1 MEWIQGKGVCGGM
14 VCGKLHYIHQ
24 TKLHT
29 QTKKRSPIEELTHF
43 RHCHE
48 QLLHELAKVQ
58 TKAKATAGETEAEI
72 FAIHQMMLTDEEFI
86 EPIELEIQNG
96 KSATQAVNLV
106 GERLAGQFA
115 AMDDSY
121 MQAREADIRAITDRL
136 QMLLSDE
143 DETDL
148 VSLSAEEPMILL
160 AKELTPAQTIGLDTN
175 TVLGFVTEQGTTNSH
190 TAILARTLGIPAIVA
205 TGSIPEAF
213 HGKEAILDG
222 ENGILYVS
230 PDKEIRQQLAKYQTT
245 HATTQK
251 VMRGHTCQTADGRA
265 IQICANAGHIRDVQ
279 AAVAQ
284 DAEGIGL
291 FRSEFLFMQ
300 TDHCPTEE
308 EQYNWYRQVVEIMQD
323 KDVVIRTLD
332 AGADKKIPWLN
343 EQLPQWQT
351 EENPA
356 LGLRALRIGLQHPT
370 LLIPQLRALYRASV
384 HGKLSVM
391 FPLITLPSELQQ
403 VRQIAAK
410 VREDL
415 QNENI
420 PHDPHMPLGIMIET
434 PSAALLSDTLAPMA
448 DFFSIGTNDL
458 TQYTMAAD
466 RENASVAYLTDTV
479 PDSVKKLLHM
489 TITAAKTAEIP
500 VGVCGELAGNTD
512 MLSFWIEEGITKL
525 SVSPGQVLPLR
536 AKVQAYLDEKL

>member
-1 MEWIQGKGVCGGM
+1 
-14 VCGKLHYIHQ
+14 
-24 TKLHT
+24 
-29 QTKKRSPIEELTHF
+29 
-43 RHCHE
+43 
-48 QLLHELAKVQ
+48 
-58 TKAKATAGETEAEI
+58 
-72 FAIHQMMLTDEEFI
+72 
-86 EPIELEIQNG
+86 
-96 KSATQAVNLV
+96 
-106 GERLAGQFA
+106 
-115 AMDDSY
+115 
-121 MQAREADIRAITDRL
+121 
-136 QMLLSDE
+136 
-143 DETDL
+143 
-148 VSLSAEEPMILL
+148 MILL

>member
-1 MEWIQGKGVCGGM
+1 MEWIQGKGVCDGM

-24 TKLHT
+24 TKPHT

-148 VSLSAEEPMILL
+148 VLLSADEPMILL

-230 PDKEIRQQLAKYQTT
+230 PDEEIRQQLAKYQTT
-245 HATTQK
+245 HTTTQK
-251 VMRGHTCQTADGRA
+251 AMRGHTCQTADGRA

-343 EQLPQWQT
+343 ERLPQWQT

-391 FPLITLPSELQQ
+391 FPMITLPSELQQ